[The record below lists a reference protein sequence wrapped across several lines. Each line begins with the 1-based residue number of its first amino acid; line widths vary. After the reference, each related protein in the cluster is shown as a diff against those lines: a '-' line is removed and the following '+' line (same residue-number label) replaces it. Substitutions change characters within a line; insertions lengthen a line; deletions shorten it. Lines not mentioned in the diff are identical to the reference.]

1 MKKSKLITLAVSFL
15 LTIGMIGAGFAAWV
29 ISAPTQETVEGTV
42 TVDTVVDKRI
52 QLSDPVTTLAGVTF
66 GAPTTSS
73 TGWLTHEGTV
83 KQDLV
88 SEFSFNITNQKALFE
103 AGVEQITLTFAL
115 NTENLTSYV
124 TSNYITLPA
133 TANVKVGTAEAT
145 DATSVTIDI
154 TDSADPISVTVKYT
168 FGWGNAF
175 GGNNTNPYTFFAG
188 KEPNDPSN
196 YTDPETEKTL
206 GWADFALK
214 ALNEIAAMNAKK
226 FGVTVTASVV
236 EPTPG
241 V

>member
-1 MKKSKLITLAVSFL
+1 
-15 LTIGMIGAGFAAWV
+15 
-29 ISAPTQETVEGTV
+29 
-42 TVDTVVDKRI
+42 
-52 QLSDPVTTLAGVTF
+52 
-66 GAPTTSS
+66 
-73 TGWLTHEGTV
+73 LTHEGTV
-83 KQDLV
+83 KEDLV

-145 DATSVTIDI
+145 DATSVTVDI

-168 FGWGNAF
+168 FGWGSAF
-175 GGNNTNPYTFFAG
+175 NFGNPYDFFAT
-188 KEPNDPSN
+188 KQPNDPSN
-196 YTDPETEKTL
+196 YTEPEAEKPL

-214 ALNEIAAMNAKK
+214 ALTDIAAMNTKK
-226 FGVTVTASVV
+226 FGITVTASVV